1 MIPLQFALRRRMM
14 MAGGGGAPISDLPL
28 GALINVGTDGG
39 AGTPNYEIADKDNLV
54 SGGVVLV
61 RKEIYS
67 KSMFGSTEGYPNN
80 TLDKLITNTI
90 YGRLPQKLKD
100 KMIDVTFKLAGIGDI
115 TRKMFALSCTMAG
128 FGKNLEI
135 VEGKALQLYKSDA
148 RRIKKFKGVADL
160 WWLSSRRFNSD
171 NDEWSVWAVYAGGY
185 KGDPSNGD
193 PQGVVFAFVIPSKT
207 LYDLTPNTDGSY
219 NLII

>member
-14 MAGGGGAPISDLPL
+14 MAEGGGAPISELPL
-28 GALINVGTDGG
+28 GTLINIGTDGG

-67 KSMFGSTEGYPNN
+67 KSRFGSIEGYPNN

-115 TRKMFALSCTMAG
+115 TRKMFALSYTMAG
-128 FGKNLEI
+128 FGKNLGI

-148 RRIKKFKGVADL
+148 RRIKKFNGVADL
-160 WWLSSRRFNSD
+160 WWLSSRRFAD
-171 NDEWSVWAVYAGGY
+171 DKWSLWVVYQRGYAG
-185 KGDPSNGD
+185 DPGPDD
-193 PQGVVFAFVIPSKT
+193 PQGVVFAFAIPSKT
-207 LYDLTPNTDGSY
+207 LYNLTPNTDGSY
-219 NLII
+219 NLIL

>member
-1 MIPLQFALRRRMM
+1 
-14 MAGGGGAPISDLPL
+14 
-28 GALINVGTDGG
+28 
-39 AGTPNYEIADKDNLV
+39 
-54 SGGVVLV
+54 
-61 RKEIYS
+61 
-67 KSMFGSTEGYPNN
+67 
-80 TLDKLITNTI
+80 
-90 YGRLPQKLKD
+90 
-100 KMIDVTFKLAGIGDI
+100 MIDVTFKLAGIGDI

-128 FGKNLEI
+128 FGKNLGI
-135 VEGKALQLYKSDA
+135 VEA
-148 RRIKKFKGVADL
+148 RRSNYTRATPVGLKSLKGVADL

-171 NDEWSVWAVYAGGY
+171 NDEWSVWAVYARGY